1 MPRQPDWND
10 GNYMDWADQERL
22 VRQDLEEINK
32 KFKEDKH
39 EQHIRIDRPVQR
51 SGEHAL

>member
-1 MPRQPDWND
+1 MNRDVDWSD
-10 GNYMDWADQERL
+10 GLYMEWADQERL
-22 VRQDLEEINK
+22 VRQDIEEINK

-39 EQHIRIDRPVQR
+39 EQHIRIDRSVQR